1 MPEFEALP
9 LRSCAEP
16 ARLWRPSVA
25 GMERFEMSSSVE
37 LYPTDSF
44 GRDYLAEFNRVLDRF
59 LRAAPGNILEW
70 GAGYTTLEL
79 LRRLDANGC
88 RLFVTIDD
96 NEEYLREVLKHS
108 EPRPWF
114 RPITEGLIGPRKN
127 QSDPELA
134 YSTSPLLL
142 GEVFDFIYIDGR
154 RRMECALTSALLA
167 HEETIIVLH
176 DYRRGRYQPVRA
188 LFDIVED
195 GVAFRVMKP
204 RRELL
209 PLIRER
215 ALGIVTDVGLL
226 QARLAVP

>member
-1 MPEFEALP
+1 
-9 LRSCAEP
+9 
-16 ARLWRPSVA
+16 
-25 GMERFEMSSSVE
+25 MS
-37 LYPTDSF
+37 
-44 GRDYLAEFNRVLDRF
+44 
-59 LRAAPGNILEW
+59 
-70 GAGYTTLEL
+70 
-79 LRRLDANGC
+79 
-88 RLFVTIDD
+88 
-96 NEEYLREVLKHS
+96 
-108 EPRPWF
+108 
-114 RPITEGLIGPRKN
+114 

-142 GEVFDFIYIDGR
+142 GEVFDFIYIGGR

-176 DYRRGRYQPVRA
+176 DYRRGRYQPIRA

-226 QARLAVP
+226 QPRRAVP